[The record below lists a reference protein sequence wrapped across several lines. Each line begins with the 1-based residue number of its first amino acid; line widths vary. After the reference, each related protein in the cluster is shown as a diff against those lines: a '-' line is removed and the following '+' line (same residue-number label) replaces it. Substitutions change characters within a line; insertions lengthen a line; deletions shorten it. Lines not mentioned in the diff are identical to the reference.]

1 MFNDDVLAKCPECGS
16 SDSTILNE
24 DITCSA
30 CGFSELLVLDD
41 QAREGMQNDIAN
53 ALNMAKSARRF
64 AAMEFRG
71 KIIFSY

>member
-24 DITCSA
+24 VISCSA

-41 QAREGMQNDIAN
+41 QAREEIQNEIVNAMNIAR
-53 ALNMAKSARRF
+53 ARDVLQRWSF
-64 AAMEFRG
+64 AG
-71 KIIFSY
+71 